1 REELERRAITDELT
15 AVYNRRYMAQALD
28 RECNRARRSRR
39 DLACLMIDLDD
50 FKNYNDAH
58 GHLIGD
64 VVLKQVAATITQ
76 CVRETDVVVR
86 FGGEEFVVIMP
97 EANQTAAML
106 AAERICDSI
115 AGQGLA
121 IGDGAVA
128 ITVSIGACTSNDDH
142 EMTPDTMLACADRA
156 LRQAKVE
163 GKNRVRAQ
171 P

>member
-1 REELERRAITDELT
+1 
-15 AVYNRRYMAQALD
+15 
-28 RECNRARRSRR
+28 
-39 DLACLMIDLDD
+39 
-50 FKNYNDAH
+50 
-58 GHLIGD
+58 
-64 VVLKQVAATITQ
+64 
-76 CVRETDVVVR
+76 
-86 FGGEEFVVIMP
+86 
-97 EANQTAAML
+97 ML

-171 P
+171 PPHRAAAM